1 MLTIIVTKWCNRQP
15 LIIHSSLFICIAPS
29 IDLFHCVCIDYE
41 ADIAGYTI
49 ISTAGKNRGL
59 PFCTSLYIIYISF
72 INYCLYRRLLFMFH
86 NNPLNK
92 LIHRLRYQPSSMNA
106 CVHVLEIWRPT
117 PGSSPLSR
125 YAGTISLCVGTKTGW
140 KTKIL
145 PNFHSASA
153 QSDHKHGHA
162 CNKSIITLVI
172 HALEI

>member
-125 YAGTISLCVGTKTGW
+125 YAGTISLY
-140 KTKIL
+140 IY
-145 PNFHSASA
+145 ASEPKQA
-153 QSDHKHGHA
+153 ERP
-162 CNKSIITLVI
+162 KSFLIFIQPPLSQTTSMVTLVI
-172 HALEI
+172 RVLLRW